1 MSIKTRHL
9 PYLLLFP
16 FLLHFMIFTL
26 YPVLFSFFLTFHKW
40 NVSLPMRWIGLK
52 NFTRLLQ
59 DDLFWQS
66 ILNTLYFLVIHI
78 PFQIVIALGLA
89 VVLNMNIRGRGVFRA
104 MFFMPVVVSGVVISI
119 LWRELYNY
127 DTGIINRLLIDIGL
141 KRIPFLIDP
150 DWAMPSIAVMATW
163 KNVGFYLV
171 LFLVGLQTIP
181 RYLYEAAAI
190 DGANRRQMFFHITLP
205 QLNPTILLVVILSSI
220 NGFSLFIE
228 PYILTGG
235 GPMNSTLSAM
245 LYVYKQ
251 AFSFSSMGYAASL
264 AFTFAL
270 VLLVIVVIQKRMV
283 ERDSG

>member
-1 MSIKTRHL
+1 
-9 PYLLLFP
+9 
-16 FLLHFMIFTL
+16 
-26 YPVLFSFFLTFHKW
+26 
-40 NVSLPMRWIGLK
+40 
-52 NFTRLLQ
+52 
-59 DDLFWQS
+59 
-66 ILNTLYFLVIHI
+66 
-78 PFQIVIALGLA
+78 
-89 VVLNMNIRGRGVFRA
+89 